1 MKTKL
6 NKIRKP
12 KKPPKRGVILRNALL
27 FLLLGVILGIF
38 AKWLDELALDS
49 RIWWHLIIE
58 KLDLV
63 NVFSGLPIWLTI
75 TLAISVFSGGPGR
88 AALYSFLF
96 LLGMCASYHAY
107 TVLFAGFNPDRYMM
121 IWYGITVL
129 SPLLAVLCWYGKS
142 AANAAI
148 ALDTLIMAV
157 MAASCFSLGWVYI
170 GLNGAINAFL
180 FAISAVILCKKP
192 KQIIISTLG
201 GVALAVA
208 VTPLLPFSL

>member
-12 KKPPKRGVILRNALL
+12 KKKPKRGVVLRNALL
-27 FLLLGVILGIF
+27 LLLLGILLGLF

-49 RIWWHLIIE
+49 RIWWHLLIE
-58 KLDLV
+58 KLNLV
-63 NVFSGLPIWLTI
+63 QVFSDLPIWLTI
-75 TLAISVFSGGPGR
+75 TLAISVFSGSPGR

-96 LLGMCASYHAY
+96 LLGMCVSYHAY

-121 IWYGITVL
+121 IWYGITAA

-148 ALDTLIMAV
+148 AVDALIMAV
-157 MAASCFSLGWVYI
+157 MAMTCFSVGWVYI
-170 GLNGAINAFL
+170 GLNGAVNAIL
-180 FAISAVILCKKP
+180 FALSAIILYKKP
-192 KQIIISTLG
+192 KQILISTLG

-208 VTPLLPFSL
+208 VGPLLPFSL